1 MKSLKF
7 LTLPLLAA
15 LMCNCSQVPIT
26 GRNQLSLVSES
37 EMVSMSATQYDQFLN
52 EHNVLPASNP
62 ATQTV
67 TKVGNNIAA
76 AVEQYFRE
84 NNMSDESKNYVW
96 TFNVVQD
103 ETVNA
108 WCMPGGRVV
117 FYTGIL
123 PICDGEDGIAV
134 VMGHEVAHAVAKH
147 GNERMSQGILIQGA
161 GMTLD
166 VLSSEQPDLTR
177 GLLLQSFGIGSQLG
191 SLAFSR
197 NQELE
202 ADKLGLIFM
211 AMAGYDP
218 SEAVDFWQR
227 MANQS
232 NGQAPPEFL
241 STHPSDQRR
250 IDDLRAYLP
259 EAMKYYKKR

>member
-1 MKSLKF
+1 MRIFKSIAVT
-7 LTLPLLAA
+7 LTVGFT
-15 LMCNCSQVPIT
+15 CSCSQVPIT
-26 GRNQLSLVSES
+26 GRNQLNIVPES
-37 EMVSMSATQYDQFLN
+37 EMVSMSATQYSAFLN
-52 EHNVLPASNP
+52 ESNVLPKSN
-62 ATQTV
+62 AAVQQV
-67 TKVGNNIAA
+67 TKVGNGIAA
-76 AVEQYFRE
+76 AVEQYFRD
-84 NNMSDESKNYVW
+84 NGMSDESKNYVW

-123 PICDGEDGIAV
+123 PVCDGEAGIAV

-166 VLSSEQPDLTR
+166 VLSSEQPELTR
-177 GLLLQSFGIGSQLG
+177 SLLLQSFGIGSQLG
-191 SLAFSR
+191 TLAFSR

-232 NGQAPPEFL
+232 QGSPPEFL

-259 EAMKYYKKR
+259 EAMKYYKK